1 MTCSTIDR
9 GTGLRARQI
18 FTEIASI
25 ALTVRQIGHEIVC
38 SDDARRT
45 ADLATTVM
53 ELSEKIGW
61 LADLGADKLG
71 AVQLIGGAE
80 AWMMHGRAKEEPS
93 IKEAATV

>member
-1 MTCSTIDR
+1 MAHSTID
-9 GTGLRARQI
+9 GATGLRARQI
-18 FTEIASI
+18 FMEIASI
-25 ALTVRQIGHEIVC
+25 GLTVRQLGHEIVC
-38 SDDARRT
+38 SDDPCST
-45 ADLATTVM
+45 ANLATAVM

>member
-1 MTCSTIDR
+1 MAHSTID
-9 GTGLRARQI
+9 GATGHRAGQL
-18 FTEIASI
+18 FGEIASLG
-25 ALTVRQIGHEIVC
+25 LTVRQIGHEIVC

-53 ELSEKIGW
+53 EMAEKIGW

-80 AWMMHGRAKEEPS
+80 AWMMHGRAEEQPEVKEP
-93 IKEAATV
+93 AAA